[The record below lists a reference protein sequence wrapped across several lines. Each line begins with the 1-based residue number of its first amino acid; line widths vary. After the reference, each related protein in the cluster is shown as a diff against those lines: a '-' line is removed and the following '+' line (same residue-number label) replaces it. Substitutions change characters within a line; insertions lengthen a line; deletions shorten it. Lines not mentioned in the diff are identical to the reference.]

1 MLYGCVP
8 EPKVVFETKTEYIY
22 PGAAIRQ
29 DCGQRIE
36 VDEVVVED
44 IYTNKD
50 YAIAHGYECKA
61 RLDAILNWYKDNLP
75 Q

>member
-1 MLYGCVP
+1 MP

-22 PGAAIRQ
+22 PGAALRQ
-29 DCGQRIE
+29 DCGQRIQ
-36 VDEVVVED
+36 VDEAVVED

-50 YAIAHGYECKA
+50 YAIAHGDECKA
-61 RLDAILNWYKDNLP
+61 RLDGILNWYKDNLP